1 MQLNEQELH
10 REIYYHEEFFLNI
23 ISFWKKKS
31 STCIRSM
38 AYIPDEI
45 LTRRKNS
52 TISQLINNTKI
63 QKQFNVLP
71 PITLDF
77 SYGFTFSL
85 FLA

>member
-1 MQLNEQELH
+1 
-10 REIYYHEEFFLNI
+10 
-23 ISFWKKKS
+23 
-31 STCIRSM
+31 M
-38 AYIPDEI
+38 AYIPDEN

>member
-38 AYIPDEI
+38 AYIPDEN
-45 LTRRKNS
+45 LTGRKNNS
-52 TISQLINNTKI
+52 IS
-63 QKQFNVLP
+63 
-71 PITLDF
+71 
-77 SYGFTFSL
+77 
-85 FLA
+85 

>member
-38 AYIPDEI
+38 AYIPDEN

>member
-23 ISFWKKKS
+23 KFLKKKS

-38 AYIPDEI
+38 AYIPDEN

-52 TISQLINNTKI
+52 TIS
-63 QKQFNVLP
+63 
-71 PITLDF
+71 
-77 SYGFTFSL
+77 
-85 FLA
+85 

>member
-23 ISFWKKKS
+23 ISFWKKKEFLMYQIYGIYS
-31 STCIRSM
+31 WWKFNKKKKQ
-38 AYIPDEI
+38 YY
-45 LTRRKNS
+45 K
-52 TISQLINNTKI
+52 LINNIKF
-63 QKQFNVLP
+63 KKRFNVLP